1 MKADERK
8 EIVVYIVVW
17 VDDENFVKE
26 QLPQNMLREEY
37 GCRVISTIYDLYKEK
52 ILKGKNSDIL
62 INDVTLSE
70 QEIRSRFS
78 DMEFGILSHSRKFYT
93 AKNRKNS
100 EAAGVMV
107 KTLKNV
113 GKEHAMRSMKEKNSF
128 IVRNALQ
135 FIDEHYSERI
145 TLEEVAK
152 NIYVSKWHLSKLLN
166 KEEGR
171 TFSQIINTV
180 RIEKAKELLKDS
192 SLRIGDVAELVGFL
206 DISHFSR
213 MFKKIEGIS
222 ANDYRNLVA

>member
-8 EIVVYIVVW
+8 EKIVYIVVW
-17 VDDENFVKE
+17 VDDENFVRE
-26 QLPQNMLREEY
+26 QLSQNMLREEY
-37 GCRVISTIYDLYKEK
+37 DCRIISTISDLYEEGKRIRGNSSDVLTYNVAIPGKEEIRPRFMLKSIEK
-52 ILKGKNSDIL
+52 IEKGYDRRTKKENAEFKNKRNTMMD
-62 INDVTLSE
+62 DE
-70 QEIRSRFS
+70 QKGE
-78 DMEFGILSHSRKFYT
+78 
-93 AKNRKNS
+93 
-100 EAAGVMV
+100 
-107 KTLKNV
+107 
-113 GKEHAMRSMKEKNSF
+113 NSF

-166 KEEGR
+166 KEVGR
-171 TFSQIINTV
+171 TFSQIINQV

-222 ANDYRNLVA
+222 ANNYRNLVA